1 MRLRSSDKLRRDM
14 VPIHLIQEVRAYV
27 VVCICF
33 RRVNDESTVDLSLQF
48 THGQY
53 VLVKNECFCDEP

>member
-1 MRLRSSDKLRRDM
+1 M